1 MPEPAAANA
10 LVLDRPQVI
19 VVDIEGTLSSTW
31 YVRDELYP
39 HSRKRFVGYF
49 EEYSHTPEVA
59 RARRQIIEMAG
70 LDASASSEELAG
82 VLESWM
88 DRGEMPAPLRTMHA
102 MIWKEGFAAGEFVS
116 PFFDDAIP
124 ALRSWAE
131 QSIPVFIFSNGA
143 VPAQR
148 AWFSHSPEGN
158 LTPLISG
165 HFSLESAGSK
175 QDVSSFRNITHDVAE
190 ALGKPREQFL
200 FFSDQVEALD
210 AARQAGWDTVGVRRP
225 GDQYYDAGVGN
236 HPEIQSLNQVRFI
249 RRYAS
254 R

>member
-1 MPEPAAANA
+1 MPEPTAANA
-10 LVLDRPQVI
+10 LVLDRPEVI

-39 HSRKRFVGYF
+39 YSRTRFVGYF
-49 EEYSHTPEVA
+49 EKHAQQPEVA
-59 RARRQIIEMAG
+59 RARRQIIELAG
-70 LDASASSEELAG
+70 LEESASAQDLAG
-82 VLESWM
+82 VLETWM
-88 DRGEMPAPLRTMHA
+88 DQGEMPAPLRSMHA
-102 MIWKEGFAAGEFVS
+102 LIWKEGFAAGKFVS

-124 ALRSWAE
+124 ALRTWSE
-131 QSIPVFIFSNGA
+131 QNIPVFIFSNGA

-158 LTPLISG
+158 LIPLIKG
-165 HFSLESAGSK
+165 HFSPESAGSK
-175 QDVSSFRNITHDVAE
+175 HEVSSFRNITHDVAE
-190 ALGKPREQFL
+190 ALGKPREKFL

-210 AARQAGWDTVGVRRP
+210 AARQAGWGTVGVRRP
-225 GDQYYDAGVGN
+225 GDQYYDVGVGD
-236 HPEIQSLNQVRFI
+236 HPEIQRLDQIRFI

>member
-10 LVLDRPQVI
+10 LVLDRPEVI

-39 HSRKRFVGYF
+39 YSRKRFTSYF
-49 EEYSHTPEVA
+49 EEHSHKPEVV

-70 LDASASSEELAG
+70 LDSSATAEDLTG
-82 VLESWM
+82 VLEAWM
-88 DRGEMPAPLRTMHA
+88 DEGEMPAPLRTMHA
-102 MIWKEGFAAGEFVS
+102 LIWQEGFAAGQFVS

-124 ALRSWAE
+124 ALRTWSE
-131 QSIPVFIFSNGA
+131 QSIPVFIFSNGTL
-143 VPAQR
+143 PAQR
-148 AWFSHSPEGN
+148 AWFIHSPEGN
-158 LTPLISG
+158 LIPLIKG

-175 QDVSSFRNITHDVAE
+175 HEVSSFRNITHDVAE
-190 ALGKPREQFL
+190 ALGKPREKFL

-210 AARQAGWDTVGVRRP
+210 AARKAGWDTVGVRRP
-225 GDQYYDAGVGN
+225 GDQFYDAGVGD
-236 HPEIQSLNQVRFI
+236 HPEIQRLNQVRFI